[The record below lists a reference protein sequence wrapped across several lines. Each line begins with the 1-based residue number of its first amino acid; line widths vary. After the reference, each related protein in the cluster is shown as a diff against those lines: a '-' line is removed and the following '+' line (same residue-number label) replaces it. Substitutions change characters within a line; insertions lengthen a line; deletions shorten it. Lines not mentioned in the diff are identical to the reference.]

1 MDNLPSHLKTI
12 QATKGL
18 IKKLYRQLLSKQK
31 HEHIFGDI
39 SFISIYCKLSISY
52 ALQLKLF

>member
-1 MDNLPSHLKTI
+1 MENLPSHLKTI

-39 SFISIYCKLSISY
+39 AQFY
-52 ALQLKLF
+52 LFTVNLVYLTHSN